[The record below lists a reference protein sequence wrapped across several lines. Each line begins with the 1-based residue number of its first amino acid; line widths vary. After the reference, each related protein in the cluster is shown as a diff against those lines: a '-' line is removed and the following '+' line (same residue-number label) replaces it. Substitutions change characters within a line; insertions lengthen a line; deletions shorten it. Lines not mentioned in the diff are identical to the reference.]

1 MNKYER
7 HRQIIRLVRAR
18 GSDTIKN
25 LAMEFEVSERTISR
39 DIEELS
45 LTNLF
50 IQNPADM
57 AAEYI
62 FYLTQKIIKKF
73 FKHDMFCLV

>member
-1 MNKYER
+1 MFMNKYER

-45 LTNLF
+45 LTKP
-50 IQNPADM
+50 IYTKSGRYGGGV
-57 AAEYI
+57 YI
-62 FYLTQKIIKKF
+62 LPYTK
-73 FKHDMFCLV
+73 DY

>member
-1 MNKYER
+1 MSMNKYER
-7 HRQIIRLVRAR
+7 QRQIIRLVRAR

-45 LTNLF
+45 LTRP
-50 IQNPADM
+50 IYTKSGRYGGGV
-57 AAEYI
+57 YI
-62 FYLTQKIIKKF
+62 LPYTEDYKKIF
-73 FKHDMFCLV
+73 